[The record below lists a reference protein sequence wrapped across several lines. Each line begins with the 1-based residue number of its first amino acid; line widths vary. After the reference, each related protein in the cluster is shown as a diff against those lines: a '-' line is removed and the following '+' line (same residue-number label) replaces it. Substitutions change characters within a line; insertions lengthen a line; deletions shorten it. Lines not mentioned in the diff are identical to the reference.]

1 MNSREYEL
9 HILKRVINEFLD
21 TQVPANQDGLNLL
34 IHQAG
39 DLVWRI
45 ATKIYI
51 ESGHKIE
58 LVMVRDIIISRI
70 APLKLYVIDQ
80 QEKEERQRKIEE
92 DRQREL
98 FLQRQIQ
105 EERRQKI
112 EEDRQ
117 RELFLQRQIQ
127 EERQRKIEEEERLK
141 YNSIKQGL
149 IKKISSSNINFLIKE
164 QDYHNYIDVFL
175 KLQNVIVEHLDVEP
189 NIVTLESSFYCD
201 LHVDNFDIIELI
213 MKFEEEFDLE
223 ILDKDAELIHTIK
236 DINNFLYEKLFPY

>member
-39 DLVWRI
+39 DLVWRIATKRI

-98 FLQRQIQ
+98 FYSDKFKKKDDKKLKRI
-105 EERRQKI
+105 
-112 EEDRQ
+112 DR
-117 RELFLQRQIQ
+117 E
-127 EERQRKIEEEERLK
+127 
-141 YNSIKQGL
+141 N
-149 IKKISSSNINFLIKE
+149 
-164 QDYHNYIDVFL
+164 
-175 KLQNVIVEHLDVEP
+175 
-189 NIVTLESSFYCD
+189 SFYS
-201 LHVDNFDIIELI
+201 
-213 MKFEEEFDLE
+213 
-223 ILDKDAELIHTIK
+223 DKSK
-236 DINNFLYEKLFPY
+236 KKGKEKLKKKD